1 MSKPFGLSVYVSTF
15 KQQRRLLDTLKGQQI
30 PIFTSLHIGEEVT
43 ESYVQEVEDM
53 CQWLHRNDFYII
65 ADVSPLTLNRFN
77 EPSLASLV
85 KRLHIDNVRLDFGFE
100 EKDIVGL
107 EGIDVTYNASTI
119 GSDQPQQRGALYMHN
134 FYPRPETGLDSDLF
148 NQLNTQVKDAGGHTL
163 AFISGDEMKR
173 GPLNEGLPTL
183 EAHRFMAPY
192 AQYVDLVKTYKLDS
206 VFVGDSL
213 ISPYQLDLILSY
225 LTDGMIRLP
234 VDFADEHKNLL
245 NKPFT
250 VRIDSPKGLI
260 RVQESRQYAQ
270 PGEHISPAETT
281 SRPRGTITMDNERY
295 KRYSGEVQVMKQDY
309 PADERVNV
317 IGQLAKE
324 YLPLLDNLKN
334 GEPFIFVPAQP

>member
-1 MSKPFGLSVYVSTF
+1 MSKSFGLSVYVSAF

-43 ESYVQEVEDM
+43 ESYVKEVEDM
-53 CQWLHRNDFYII
+53 CQWLHRNEFYII

-85 KRLHIDNVRLDFGFE
+85 KRLHIDNLRLDFGFQ
-100 EKDIVGL
+100 EKDLMNL
-107 EGIDVTYNASTI
+107 EDIDVTYNASTI
-119 GSDQPQQRGALYMHN
+119 GSEMPQQSGALYMHN
-134 FYPRPETGLDSDLF
+134 FYPRPETGLDADLF
-148 NQLNTQVKDAGGHTL
+148 NQLNKQVKEAGGQTL
-163 AFISGDEMKR
+163 AFISGDEIKR

-183 EAHRFMAPY
+183 EAHRYVAPY
-192 AQYVDLVKTYKLDS
+192 AQFIDLVKTYKLDS
-206 VFVGDSL
+206 IFVGDSL
-213 ISPYQLDLILSY
+213 ISPYQLELILTY
-225 LTDGMIRLP
+225 LDDGIIRLP
-234 VDFADEHKNLL
+234 VDFTEANKTLL

-250 VRIDSPKGLI
+250 VRVDSPKGLI

-270 PGEHISPAETT
+270 PGKHIAPTDTT

-295 KRYSGEVQVMKQDY
+295 KRYSGEVQVMRHDY

-334 GEPFIFVPAQP
+334 GEPFIFIPAKP